1 MNGVT
6 FWSLVLPAMLAGCVV
21 LYRQIRR
28 DESPEAQR
36 EEARDRVMLAAD
48 TDDHRCH
55 CCHRVTLVRRLV
67 MLHDDAALCC
77 EGCAALMTYGQERAA

>member
-28 DESPEAQR
+28 DGLTVYMMPDVQK
-36 EEARDRVMLAAD
+36 AA
-48 TDDHRCH
+48 
-55 CCHRVTLVRRLV
+55 
-67 MLHDDAALCC
+67 A
-77 EGCAALMTYGQERAA
+77 